1 MNYTLGISHT
11 FGSLATA
18 ELAFFY
24 YNISD
29 FISRDAPGTEG
40 IYQNYAKIRLA
51 GFELSGEVYPL
62 KDLTVKLGY
71 TYNNARD
78 RSEDRVTD
86 NVTFVPEHKVDLGL
100 KYTVPYIITPVD
112 LTCVYISESYN
123 QLPTPQKPNQEST
136 KTGDYFIVNARI
148 SKSFLKRFEAY
159 LAVNNIFDSD
169 YESEYG
175 FPGLGRNFYVGLSV
189 KL

>member
-1 MNYTLGISHT
+1 M
-11 FGSLATA
+11 
-18 ELAFFY
+18 
-24 YNISD
+24 
-29 FISRDAPGTEG
+29 
-40 IYQNYAKIRLA
+40 
-51 GFELSGEVYPL
+51 
-62 KDLTVKLGY
+62 
-71 TYNNARD
+71 
-78 RSEDRVTD
+78 
-86 NVTFVPEHKVDLGL
+86 DLGL

-112 LTCVYISESYN
+112 LTCVYVSESYN
-123 QLPTPQKPNQEST
+123 QLPTPQKPDQESI

-175 FPGLGRNFYVGLSV
+175 FPGLGRNFYAGLSV